1 MTLLIIYL
9 LLAVGVSF
17 LCSILESVLLS
28 LTPSFVKA
36 QQDAG
41 AVSGRLMHGQKT
53 DLDKPL
59 AAILTLNT
67 AAHTVGAA
75 GVGAQAH
82 LVFNNLP
89 TTVISALLTLVILI
103 FSEII
108 PKTIGANFW
117 RVLAIPSAYLIHGMT
132 LSLWPFVVLSQY
144 LSKLITPKN
153 LEPSISRDEMIAMA
167 DIGHQQGIIDEAD
180 ARTLQSVMRFQSLRA
195 HEVLTPRT
203 VVQSLSSDM
212 TVRQAREA
220 IAGQKFSRYPVLEK
234 SEHILGYVL
243 QSDILSEAAED
254 RWERPLVELVRPVPM
269 ILESL
274 PLKGA
279 MSIFLK
285 EREHL
290 AVVIDEFGIFM
301 GVITLE
307 DVVESLIG
315 LEIMD
320 EADDVEDMRMLARET
335 LAKRH
340 N

>member
-9 LLAVGVSF
+9 LLAVGFSF
-17 LCSILESVLLS
+17 LCSILEAVLLS
-28 LTPSFVKA
+28 LSPSFVRAK
-36 QQDAG
+36 QDAG
-41 AVSGRLMHGQKT
+41 KPSGRLIHAQKS

-67 AAHTVGAA
+67 AAHTIGAA

-82 LVFNNLP
+82 IVFEQLP
-89 TTVISALLTLVILI
+89 VTLISAVLTLIILI

-108 PKTIGANFW
+108 PKTIGATFW
-117 RVLAIPSAYLIHGMT
+117 RALAVPSAYLIHWMT
-132 LSLWPFVVLSQY
+132 IILWPFVVLSQY
-144 LSKLITPKN
+144 MSKLITPKN
-153 LEPSISRDEMIAMA
+153 VEPSISRDEMIAMA
-167 DIGHQQGIIDEAD
+167 DLGHQQGIIDEAD

-203 VVQSLSSDM
+203 VVEYLSSEM
-212 TVRQAREA
+212 NVRQAREA
-220 IAGQKFSRYPVLEK
+220 IAGQKFSRFPVLEK

-269 ILESL
+269 VLESL
-274 PLKGA
+274 PLKRV

-320 EADDVEDMRMLARET
+320 EADDVEDMRLLAREA
-335 LAKRH
+335 LAKRSG
-340 N
+340 